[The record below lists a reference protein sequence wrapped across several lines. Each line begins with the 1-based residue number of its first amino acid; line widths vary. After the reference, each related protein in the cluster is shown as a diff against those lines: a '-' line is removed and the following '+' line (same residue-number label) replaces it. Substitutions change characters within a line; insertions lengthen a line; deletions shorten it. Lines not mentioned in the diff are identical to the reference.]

1 LEVARL
7 PKKCLSPIASSGTNK
22 KFVNIITQELENQE
36 NLSYKSPSSQRK
48 NSLLSE
54 LLKSSERRKNSEPR
68 ESHLSILLRPMK
80 QSVSAPREEPQQL
93 RRFDMHGTEIVK
105 GGKSHKIAFRDELRA
120 VTEAVPTINV
130 NLSGS
135 QILPAVPGPRSPEL
149 ELCDVFEVES
159 YKRFHKL
166 NTQTEKERIA
176 ARKELDSE
184 GSFCA
189 LF

>member
-1 LEVARL
+1 
-7 PKKCLSPIASSGTNK
+7 
-22 KFVNIITQELENQE
+22 
-36 NLSYKSPSSQRK
+36 
-48 NSLLSE
+48 
-54 LLKSSERRKNSEPR
+54 
-68 ESHLSILLRPMK
+68 
-80 QSVSAPREEPQQL
+80 
-93 RRFDMHGTEIVK
+93 MHGTEIVK

-159 YKRFHKL
+159 YKLFNKL
-166 NTQTEKERIA
+166 NTLTKKEETDSRN
-176 ARKELDSE
+176 ELQSE